1 MIEMN
6 QSHWTEAD
14 RAEAVLRPVTSD
26 LVAEKVR
33 DMDGVHATDLYLRDG
48 DEPEVYLAVARGADE
63 RYVVFISRHN
73 AEFVQATTP
82 DAGPGT
88 FEIVVGGQR
97 GRYAAADRTTWGGCP
112 RQPLD
117 ARSSARRRPYA
128 GGFRPRC
135 RKGAGRAR
143 RR

>member
-48 DEPEVYLAVARGADE
+48 DEPEVYLAVAGGADE

-88 FEIVVGGQR
+88 VEMVAGGQR
-97 GRYAAADRTTWGGCP
+97 GRYAAHELVGRD
-112 RQPLD
+112 D
-117 ARSSARRRPYA
+117 AIAAAVHFLHHQTPAQTVSWVTL
-128 GGFRPRC
+128 
-135 RKGAGRAR
+135 
-143 RR
+143 